1 MGRSPA
7 ASPFQTSLD
16 DLGLPLTDVPFC
28 VVDLET
34 TGTSPETCAITE
46 VGAVRLRGGRC
57 EGTFQTLVDP
67 GCGIPPSITVMTG
80 ITESMV
86 VDAPQIEAVLP
97 SLLEFLG
104 DAVVVGH
111 NVRFDLG
118 FLNAALKADGR
129 PALSN
134 RSIDTCALSRRLL
147 RDEVPNHKLGTLSTH
162 LRLDHQAS
170 HRALD
175 DALATGDLLH
185 LLLERARSLG
195 VTGLEDL
202 LVLPKLAGHAQAAK
216 LRLTEGLPRCP
227 GVYLFRGRRGE
238 VLYVGRAT
246 DLRARV
252 RSYFSS
258 DQRRKV
264 HQLLRETE
272 RIDHREC
279 HDALEAAVAEIR
291 LIHEHEPRFNRQ
303 GTTWRRYAYV
313 KLSLGERFPRLS
325 AARVVR
331 DDGALYVGPVAST
344 STARRIIEAVETVV
358 PLRRCNGR
366 SGRTRRTGACV
377 PAQLGV
383 ATCPCAGGVSEE
395 DYAVLVER
403 ARWGLTTDPGSLLR
417 PLAERMSRLADEERF
432 EEAAETRNRAAA
444 LSDAVMRHRR
454 LAALR
459 SSGRLV
465 VHHAGRTTA
474 EFHHGSLVAV
484 YGPTDGA
491 AGPTLPFTPGEA
503 PLDTAGERTTGKEE
517 ADELHCVAAW
527 LHAEADR
534 LVAGHC
540 DGILAEPVDRPP
552 GFAPSRTPR
561 RG

>member
-1 MGRSPA
+1 MWMGVAPTSRPPPGQA
-7 ASPFQTSLD
+7 SLD
-16 DLGLPLTDVPFC
+16 DLGLPLADVAFC

-34 TGTSPETCAITE
+34 TGTSPDRCAITE
-46 VGAVRLRGGRC
+46 VGAVLLRGGRC

-67 GCGIPPSITVMTG
+67 GCGIPPAITVLTG

-86 VDAPQIEAVLP
+86 VDAPRIEAVLP
-97 SLLEFLG
+97 SFLEFLG

-118 FLNAALKADGR
+118 FLNAALRRDSR
-129 PALSN
+129 PTLPN

-147 RDEVPNHKLGTLSTH
+147 RDEVPNHKLGTLATR
-162 LRLDHQAS
+162 LRLDHQPS

-185 LLLERARSLG
+185 LLLERAGSLG

-202 LVLPKLAGHAQAAK
+202 LVLPRLAGHAQAAK
-216 LRLTEGLPRCP
+216 LRLTENLPRRP

-238 VLYVGRAT
+238 VLYVGRAV
-246 DLRARV
+246 DLRSRV

-258 DQRRKV
+258 DSRRKV
-264 HQLLRETE
+264 HQLLKETA

-279 HDALEAAVAEIR
+279 TGSLEAAVSEIR
-291 LIHEHEPRFNRQ
+291 LIHEHEPRFNQQ

-331 DDGALYVGPVAST
+331 DDGALYVGPVGST
-344 STARRIIEAVETVV
+344 SAARRAIEAVETVV
-358 PLRRCNGR
+358 PLRRCTGRPGR
-366 SGRTRRTGACV
+366 SARTGPCV

-383 ATCPCAGGVSEE
+383 ATCPCTSEVSEAE
-395 DYAVLVER
+395 YAVLVEQ
-403 ARWGLTTDPGSLLR
+403 ARRGLTDDPRTLLG
-417 PLAERMSRLADEERF
+417 PLAATLADAIR
-432 EEAAETRNRAAA
+432 
-444 LSDAVMRHRR
+444 RHRR
-454 LAALR
+454 LSELR

-465 VHHAGRTTA
+465 VRHRDGTIA
-474 EFHHGSLVAV
+474 EFHHGSLVEVRGDPGDASG
-484 YGPTDGA
+484 GPLPFA
-491 AGPTLPFTPGEA
+491 AGPARG
-503 PLDTAGERTTGKEE
+503 GTTGRDE
-517 ADELHCVAAW
+517 ADELHCVASW

-534 LVAGHC
+534 LVVEHC
-540 DGILAEPVDRPP
+540 DGTLTGPVARPPEFRVTGQGREDRP
-552 GFAPSRTPR
+552 GR